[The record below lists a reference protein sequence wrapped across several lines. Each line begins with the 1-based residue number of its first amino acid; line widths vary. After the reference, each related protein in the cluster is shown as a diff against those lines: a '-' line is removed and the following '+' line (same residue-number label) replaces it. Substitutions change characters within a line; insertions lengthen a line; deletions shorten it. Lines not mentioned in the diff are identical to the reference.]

1 MTKLNSTTSGYL
13 SEHKA
18 DERLMRAAELF
29 LKQITVSEVSKKIAS
44 AVDESLSKQQKEFFL
59 RQQLAAIQRE
69 LAALER
75 GGSGLGSSD
84 GGQSEL
90 EGEDAASD
98 DDMAEIKRRIEA
110 MERGSEERKM
120 AVREWRRL
128 KRMPQQSADNAV
140 VRNYVSS
147 RLVLFAMLIY
157 TYVRD

>member
-1 MTKLNSTTSGYL
+1 MLCLLPAYL

-18 DERLMRAAELF
+18 DERLMRAADLF

-75 GGSGLGSSD
+75 GRGVSD
-84 GGQSEL
+84 SPDGQQHGDL
-90 EGEDAASD
+90 EGEDASND
-98 DDMAEIKRRIEA
+98 DDMAEIRRRIEA

-140 VRNYVSS
+140 VRNYVSLEYS
-147 RLVLFAMLIY
+147 FDSICHKTNCAL
-157 TYVRD
+157 